1 MAICTG
7 ASLFGNRAQY
17 IRFKNDD
24 IIAVE
29 GMNTVERFLAG
40 DIRIPYTQL
49 LKSRIV
55 LKSGQI
61 NYLLNH
67 LGMGDNA
74 TFLVIKATYNKDSV
88 NEEDNY
94 ILWNYFDDFNTQY
107 PLAQMLLL
115 TGNSTNR
122 IKQIYLTNPSTK
134 YDVTLDVMVGSI
146 DDTYNFFQDSTG
158 QVGTSFT
165 GLSWTDIQSFVVG
178 TSIVLN
184 DTNGNPLIYIELS
197 NVNSIT
203 RTSTMVTIDD
213 DSYGTIIWVFT
224 SEEEAAQSQ
233 SLLNYV
239 LSNSNINIA
248 NVTEDVNPPILYWLS
263 NVGNSPTASFISFNG
278 LTAGVPY
285 NTNDG
290 FTFSTDISL
299 SQFGPILTKTDLIS
313 LLVDYVSDDRD
324 GIISIT
330 SSAINL
336 VGTQSVEQISA
347 TGSYTMTLNISDLAL
362 NDLSGVNMS
371 LTIIN

>member
-1 MAICTG
+1 MAICNG
-7 ASLFGNRAQY
+7 QSIFGNRSQY
-17 IRFKNDD
+17 IRFKNDN
-24 IIAVE
+24 IVAVE
-29 GMNTVERFLAG
+29 GMNTVETFLAG
-40 DIRIPYTQL
+40 DIRFPYTQL

-55 LKSGQI
+55 LKAGQV

-74 TFLVIKATYNKDSV
+74 TFVVIKATYNTESV

-134 YDVTLDVMVGSI
+134 YAVTLDVMVASI

-178 TSIVLN
+178 RSIVLN
-184 DTNGNPLIYIELS
+184 DTNGDPLIYIELS
-197 NVNSIT
+197 NINSIT
-203 RTSTMVTIDD
+203 RSSAMVTIDD

-224 SEEEAAQSQ
+224 SESEAAQAQ

-239 LSNSNINIA
+239 LSNSNINIS
-248 NVTEDVNPPILYWLS
+248 NVTEDDEPPVLYWLS
-263 NVGNSPTASFISFNG
+263 QVGGSSTASYIAFNG
-278 LTAGVPY
+278 STASVPY
-285 NTNDG
+285 DTSDG
-290 FTFSTDISL
+290 FTFSTTISL
-299 SQFGPILTKTDLIS
+299 SQHGPTISKTNLIS
-313 LLVDYVSDDRD
+313 LLIGSVSDARD
-324 GIISIT
+324 GVISIT

-336 VGTQSVEQISA
+336 TGTQSVEQIVA
-347 TGSYTMTLNISDLAL
+347 TGSYTMTFNISDLAL
-362 NDLSGVNMS
+362 NDLTDVNMS
-371 LTIIN
+371 LTIN

>member
-1 MAICTG
+1 MAICNG
-7 ASLFGNRAQY
+7 ASLFGNRSQY
-17 IRFKNDD
+17 IRFKNDN
-24 IIAVE
+24 IVAIE
-29 GMNTVERFLAG
+29 GMNTVETFLAG
-40 DIRIPYTQL
+40 DIRIPYSQL

-67 LGMGDNA
+67 LGLGDNA
-74 TFLVIKATYNKDSV
+74 TFLVIKATYNQDSV

-134 YDVTLDVMVGSI
+134 YDVILDVMVGSI

-165 GLSWTDIQSFVVG
+165 GLSWNDIQSFIVG
-178 TSIVLN
+178 RSIVLN
-184 DTNGNPLIYIELS
+184 DTNGDPLIYIELS
-197 NVNSIT
+197 NINSIT
-203 RTSTMVTIDD
+203 RTSTMITIDD

-224 SEEEAAQSQ
+224 SEEEAAQAQ

-248 NVTEDVNPPILYWLS
+248 NVSEDTTPPVLYWLS
-263 NVGNSPTASFISFNG
+263 QVGGSPTGSYIAFNG
-278 LTAGVPY
+278 STASVPY
-285 NTNDG
+285 DTTNG
-290 FTFSTDISL
+290 LTFSTDISL
-299 SQFGPILTKTDLIS
+299 SQYGPIITKTDLIN
-313 LLVDYVSDDRD
+313 LLVGSVSDDRD

-330 SSAINL
+330 SSAINIE
-336 VGTQSVEQISA
+336 GTQSVDQISA

-371 LTIIN
+371 LTIN

>member
-1 MAICTG
+1 MAICNG
-7 ASLFGNRAQY
+7 QSIFGNRSQY
-17 IRFKNDD
+17 IRFKNDN
-24 IIAVE
+24 IVAVE
-29 GMNTVERFLAG
+29 GMNTVETFLAG
-40 DIRIPYTQL
+40 DIRMPYTQL

-55 LKSGQI
+55 LKAGQI

-67 LGMGDNA
+67 LGLGDNA
-74 TFLVIKATYNKDSV
+74 TFVVIKATYNTASV

-134 YDVTLDVMVGSI
+134 YAVTLDVMVASI

-178 TSIVLN
+178 RSIVLN
-184 DTNGNPLIYIELS
+184 DTNGDPLIYIELS
-197 NVNSIT
+197 NINSIT
-203 RTSTMVTIDD
+203 RTSAMLTIDD

-224 SEEEAAQSQ
+224 SESEAAQAQ

-239 LSNSNINIA
+239 LSNSNINIS
-248 NVTEDVNPPILYWLS
+248 NVTEDDEPPVLYWLS
-263 NVGNSPTASFISFNG
+263 QVGGSPTASYIAFNG
-278 LTAGVPY
+278 STASVPY
-285 NTNDG
+285 DTSDG
-290 FTFSTDISL
+290 FTFSTTISL
-299 SQFGPILTKTDLIS
+299 SQHGPTISKTNLIS
-313 LLVDYVSDDRD
+313 LLIGSVSDARD
-324 GIISIT
+324 GLISIT

-336 VGTQSVEQISA
+336 TGTQSVEQIVA
-347 TGSYTMTLNISDLAL
+347 TGSYTMTFNISDLAL
-362 NDLSGVNMS
+362 NDLTGVNMS
-371 LTIIN
+371 LTIN

>member
-7 ASLFGNRAQY
+7 ASLFGNRGQY
-17 IRFKNDD
+17 ITFKNDN
-24 IIAVE
+24 IVAIE
-29 GMNTVERFLAG
+29 GMNTVEKFLAG
-40 DIRIPYTQL
+40 DIRIPYKQL

-74 TFLVIKATYNKDSV
+74 TFLVIKATYNKESV

-184 DTNGNPLIYIELS
+184 DTNGYPLIYIELS
-197 NVNSIT
+197 NINSIT

-224 SEEEAAQSQ
+224 SEEEAAQAQ

-239 LSNSNINIA
+239 LSSSNINIA
-248 NVTEDVNPPILYWLS
+248 NVTEDVDPPILYWNS
-263 NVGNSPTASFISFNG
+263 TVGNSPTASFISFNG

-285 NTNDG
+285 DTNDG

-299 SQFGPILTKTDLIS
+299 SQFGPTLTKIDLIS
-313 LLVDYVSDDRD
+313 LLVGSVSDNRD